1 MNNIQIIDGW
11 FKDTISDFIQKYN
24 KKISYLHIDCDLYES
39 TADCFPELLPLVNNG
54 GVIICDDFND
64 GSGGEKKAVLDAVGQ
79 KNYIFNIGPAPQM
92 YFYKSQTTNY
102 NLESTYFYQEEK
114 LTYSFE
120 DLFMNSDYIKY
131 LDDKLGCSYKNLVI
145 NNLSN

>member
-1 MNNIQIIDGW
+1 
-11 FKDTISDFIQKYN
+11 
-24 KKISYLHIDCDLYES
+24 
-39 TADCFPELLPLVNNG
+39 
-54 GVIICDDFND
+54 
-64 GSGGEKKAVLDAVGQ
+64 
-79 KNYIFNIGPAPQM
+79 M

-102 NLESTYFYQEEK
+102 DLESTYFYQEEI

-131 LDDKLGCSYKNLVI
+131 LDDKLGYSYKNLVI